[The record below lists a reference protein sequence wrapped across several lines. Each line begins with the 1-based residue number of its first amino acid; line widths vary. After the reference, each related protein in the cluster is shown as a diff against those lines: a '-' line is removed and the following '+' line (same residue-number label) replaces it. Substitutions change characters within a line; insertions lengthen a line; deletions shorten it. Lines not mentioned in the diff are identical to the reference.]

1 MGEGDK
7 PKPGGPGPGDD
18 TPAVGNAPDAAA
30 PANTAADIME
40 ARGEDLSGSDSDH
53 SDFEKLDMPQPGE
66 YVPEEYAAERAR
78 NPSGGGEKHKVRQ
91 EIG

>member
-18 TPAVGNAPDAAA
+18 TPAVGNAPDAA
-30 PANTAADIME
+30 PANTAADIMD

-53 SDFEKLDMPQPGE
+53 SDFEKIDMPAHEKP
-66 YVPEEYAAERAR
+66 YVAEEYAAERAR
-78 NPSGGGEKHKVRQ
+78 NPSGGGEKHKVRH
-91 EIG
+91 ES